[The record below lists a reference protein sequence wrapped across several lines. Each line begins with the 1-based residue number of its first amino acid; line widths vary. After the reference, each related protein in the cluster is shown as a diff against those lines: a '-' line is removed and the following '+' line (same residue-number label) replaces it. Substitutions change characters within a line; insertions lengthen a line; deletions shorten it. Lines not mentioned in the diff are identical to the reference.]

1 MSRHYTI
8 AYPHKW
14 IEDVIVDGEIVTPGY
29 WQVAYQEDVAY
40 TPEEESERDAE
51 EVRNEAISA
60 EKKSKRAVRDALHDK
75 LAADTITDVEIREM
89 LRMERG
95 I

>member
-1 MSRHYTI
+1 MPRHHTV
-8 AYPHKW
+8 ANASGQ
-14 IEDVIVDGEIVTPGY
+14 VDIPF
-29 WQVAYQEDVAY
+29 
-40 TPEEESERDAE
+40 TPEEESDRDAE
-51 EVRNEAISA
+51 EVLNEAIA
-60 EKKSKRAVRDALHDK
+60 ADKKSKRAVLDGLHAK